1 MLKGKHI
8 VLGVSGG
15 IAVYKAVELL
25 RLLTK
30 AGADVQVVMTKNA
43 CEFVTSLTFQT
54 LSCNPVHTEMF
65 NLYQEREI
73 GHISLADKADL
84 FILAPATAN
93 LVGKIAGGICDD
105 LLSTSI
111 MATKAPVLIAPAM
124 NTNMY
129 SNPLYQRNE
138 NLLREYGYQ
147 VIAPV
152 NGELA
157 CGWVGEGKLADP
169 TDIFAAAEAIL
180 TKKDLYGCR
189 IMITA
194 GPTREEIDPVRYLTN
209 YSSGKMGYA
218 LAAVAARRGAD
229 VLLISGPSQQPV
241 PYGVRAVMVQTAEQ
255 MRQAVFAN
263 LIDIDVVIKAAAVA
277 DYRVADRAGQKLK
290 KTADSL
296 TLQLEKNPDILAEL
310 GRNKEERVLV
320 GFAAETEKLLEHAG
334 EKLKKKN
341 LDMIVANDVSRSDAG
356 FDVDTNAVRILSADG
371 QIEEL
376 ALMSK
381 FEVADSLLSR
391 IADLW
396 RAKRMV

>member
-30 AGADVQVVMTKNA
+30 AGAEVQVVMTRNA
-43 CEFVTSLTFQT
+43 CEFVTPLTFQT

-65 NLYQEREI
+65 NLYQEHEI

-105 LLSTSI
+105 LLTTSI

-147 VIAPV
+147 IIAPV

-157 CGWVGEGKLADP
+157 CGWVGDGKLADP
-169 TDIFAAAEAIL
+169 ADIFAAAEAIL

-229 VLLISGPSQQPV
+229 VLLISGPSQLSV
-241 PYGVRAVMVQTAEQ
+241 PYGVRAVMVQTAQQ

-277 DYRVADRAGQKLK
+277 DYRVADRAAQKLK

-310 GRNKEERVLV
+310 GRNKGERLLV

-376 ALMSK
+376 ELMSK
-381 FEVADSLLSR
+381 VEVADTLLSR